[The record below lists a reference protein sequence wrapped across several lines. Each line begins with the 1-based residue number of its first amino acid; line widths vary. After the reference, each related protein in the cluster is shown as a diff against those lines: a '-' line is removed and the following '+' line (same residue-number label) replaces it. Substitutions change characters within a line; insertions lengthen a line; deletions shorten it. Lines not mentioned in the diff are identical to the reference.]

1 MATSARTGT
10 NGGGERPRPRSRTAE
25 KPAGRSRTSGKVAGA
40 NGRGKAN
47 GNTDSV
53 ALKADSGQT
62 TKKAKAQT
70 KQSRKALVGSKAALS
85 GEERKR
91 LRQAELLLHVS
102 RKVAAIESLDEILRT
117 LVELTTWEVD
127 AERGSLF
134 LNDKQTGELY
144 SRVAQGNFQREIRIL
159 NTSGVAGHVF
169 QSSEGLIIHDAYK
182 DGRFNRSVDEQ
193 TGFRTRSILCVPV
206 RTVNGEVIGVSQ
218 ALNKKKGR
226 FTHDDLELLEA
237 MTQQAAVALQSTQF
251 VERMQRTRAQEMEF
265 LDLVSD
271 VTSNLDLDSLLQRVM
286 QEATRMLMADRST
299 LFLNDEKTSE
309 LFSRV
314 AMGDAIGEI
323 RLPNHVGIAGHVF
336 SSGET
341 VNIPH
346 AYADLRFNPSFDKQ
360 TGYFTRSILCVPVVN
375 QEGKRI
381 GVTQVLNKKGG
392 PFSEEDESR
401 LKAFTAQVSI
411 ALENAKLFDDVQSIK
426 NYNESML
433 ESMSNGVVTLDE
445 DGKIVTCNAAGYRIL
460 KCRPTDVL
468 ETPAEEFFVD
478 GNAWIM
484 EKIERVSETHEIEVT
499 MDAGMV
505 VDDEPV
511 SVNFSVLPLVS
522 GDDKKLG
529 TMIMI
534 EDISSEKRM
543 KSTMSRYMD
552 PGIADQLLGDGEDI
566 LGGQSVEA
574 TVLFSDIRGFTPLTE
589 ELGAQGTVALL
600 NEYFTIMVE
609 CIQQEEGML
618 DKFIGDAIMA
628 AFGMP
633 IAHGDDPDRGVRAA
647 ISMITELRE
656 WNVKRADDG
665 KLPVDMGIGLNTD
678 TVVSGNIG
686 SPKRM
691 DYTMIGDGV
700 NLAARLESACKQYA
714 ARILIS
720 ENTFKQLRGTYR
732 TRHIDHVVV
741 KGKTEPAGVI
751 EVLDFHTEESFP
763 NLMDVVNYFTSGVN
777 HYRAAEWDKAIKDF
791 NEALNANPDD
801 KLSETYIERCKHLK
815 KTPPKGEWDGI
826 WVMTSK

>member
-1 MATSARTGT
+1 
-10 NGGGERPRPRSRTAE
+10 
-25 KPAGRSRTSGKVAGA
+25 
-40 NGRGKAN
+40 
-47 GNTDSV
+47 
-53 ALKADSGQT
+53 
-62 TKKAKAQT
+62 
-70 KQSRKALVGSKAALS
+70 
-85 GEERKR
+85 
-91 LRQAELLLHVS
+91 
-102 RKVAAIESLDEILRT
+102 
-117 LVELTTWEVD
+117 
-127 AERGSLF
+127 
-134 LNDKQTGELY
+134 
-144 SRVAQGNFQREIRIL
+144 
-159 NTSGVAGHVF
+159 
-169 QSSEGLIIHDAYK
+169 
-182 DGRFNRSVDEQ
+182 
-193 TGFRTRSILCVPV
+193 
-206 RTVNGEVIGVSQ
+206 
-218 ALNKKKGR
+218 
-226 FTHDDLELLEA
+226 
-237 MTQQAAVALQSTQF
+237 
-251 VERMQRTRAQEMEF
+251 
-265 LDLVSD
+265 
-271 VTSNLDLDSLLQRVM
+271 
-286 QEATRMLMADRST
+286 
-299 LFLNDEKTSE
+299 
-309 LFSRV
+309 
-314 AMGDAIGEI
+314 MGDAIGEI

-360 TGYFTRSILCVPVVN
+360 TGYFTRSILCVPVAN
-375 QEGKRI
+375 QDGKRI

-392 PFSEEDESR
+392 PFSGEDESR

-468 ETPAEEFFVD
+468 ESPAEDFFVD

-484 EKIERVSETHEIEVT
+484 EKIERVAETQEIEVT

-529 TMIMI
+529 TMIMF

-589 ELGAQGTVALL
+589 ELGAQGTVTLL

-633 IAHGDDPDRGVRAA
+633 IPHGDDPDRGVRAA

-656 WNVKRADDG
+656 WNVQRADEG

-678 TVVSGNIG
+678 IVVSGNIG

-751 EVLDFHTEESFP
+751 EVLDYHTEESFP

-791 NEALNANPDD
+791 NEALKANPDD
-801 KLSETYIERCKHLK
+801 KLSETYIERCKKLK